1 MKRKIIKDNAKTR
14 VGTAVREKGVA
25 RVDEIIRTAKDIFI
39 TKGLANLTTR
49 QVANNLC
56 ISVGNLHYYFPTKD
70 ALLQAIINSV
80 IEDYDIDLKRESHQ
94 FPHSP
99 NKRLE
104 AFIRYM
110 VSDAKKPDTRGFF
123 YQFWGLSTH
132 NAFAASLRHDMYEH
146 FIQVTAGMLSD
157 IHPKM
162 SQKRIEGLAL
172 TMLTFVEG
180 LHVTYGSSDK
190 LLEDFPDFDETAY
203 LQIMK
208 LALA

>member
-1 MKRKIIKDNAKTR
+1 MNNEIIKDNATNR
-14 VGTAVREKGVA
+14 VGTAVREKGVE

-39 TKGLANLTTR
+39 TKGLPSLTTR
-49 QVANNLC
+49 QVAKNLG

-70 ALLQAIINSV
+70 ALLQAIINTV
-80 IEDYDIDLKRESHQ
+80 IADYDIDLKRESQ
-94 FPHSP
+94 LFPNSP

-110 VSDAKKPDTRGFF
+110 VSDAKKADTRGFF
-123 YQFWGLSTH
+123 YHFWGLSVY
-132 NAFAASLRHDMYEH
+132 NAFAASLRHDMYKH
-146 FIQVTAGMLSD
+146 FITVTAAMLSD

-162 SQKRIEGLAL
+162 SKKRIELLAL
-172 TMLTFVEG
+172 TILTFLEG

-190 LLEDFPDFDETAY
+190 LLEEFPDFDETAY